1 MGTVISMLNMKGG
14 VGKTTM
20 AVNIA
25 SCLAKLKDKKVLL
38 IDLDPQYNATQYL
51 VNLEEH
57 QDFVDGNKPTVFDIM
72 AGQSVSAMSI
82 ANGSKLVGK
91 HAQVTLDEVKRT
103 IYKDPN
109 GRGVLDLIP
118 GTLHLIKL
126 EMLRPMGYE
135 AKLQRFV
142 ERIREAYDF
151 IFVDCPPTFS
161 IYLTSGYLACDYYLI
176 PVKPDPLS
184 TLGIPLLQS
193 VLEVQYD
200 TYGKEIKPLGIVFTM
215 VRETNEMRDVMDGI
229 RDQSAGKIYVFRSS
243 LTMSTYVARASR
255 LNLPLFENR
264 ETRRFGEEIKD
275 ITSELLELFEK
286 PIAQL

>member
-1 MGTVISMLNMKGG
+1 MGKIISMLNMKGG

-25 SCLAKLKDKKVLL
+25 SCLAKLKDKRVLL

-51 VNLEEH
+51 VDLDRH
-57 QDFVDGNKPTVFDIM
+57 PDFVDGKKPTVFDIM
-72 AGQSVSAMSI
+72 AGQSVSALSI
-82 ANGSKLVGK
+82 ADGSKLGTK
-91 HAQVTLDEVKRT
+91 HVQVTLDDVKRR
-103 IYKDPN
+103 IFRNHD
-109 GRGVLDLIP
+109 GEGILDLIP

-142 ERIREAYDF
+142 DRIKEAYDF

-161 IYLTSGYLACDYYLI
+161 IFLTSGYLACDYYLT
-176 PVKPDPLS
+176 PLKPDPLS

-193 VLEVQYD
+193 VLEIQYD

-215 VRETNEMRDVMDGI
+215 VRNTKEMDNVMEDI
-229 RDQSAGKIYVFRSS
+229 RDKNAGKIYVFNNVLS
-243 LTMSTYVARASR
+243 MSTYVAQASR
-255 LNLPLFENR
+255 LNLPLFEYGK
-264 ETRRFGEEIKD
+264 TARFGEEIKD
-275 ITSELLELFEK
+275 ITSELLELF
-286 PIAQL
+286 